1 MNSYETINW
10 SEKTDDDVFE
20 YLDTIPEA
28 EHFAFLMWL
37 AKHYPEIGIDW
48 LDLFEDTRYQMP
60 YEQNIA
66 ACQEFSAW
74 CAEKFPDEYANR
86 FEFIE
91 RDLCDY
97 YLHNKNLEELRERIA
112 FISCNPVPAM
122 DTLTRRLLFQLLY
135 HGYSEDAV
143 SYAEAVW
150 KPLYESEELFG
161 NPAQPFMNTIY
172 LDRLQQAYIE
182 LKNTGKSDFEGLYKL
197 TVDLG
202 FDDDQEHFE
211 LIKHALRNPVDIE
224 RIHESI
230 MEGSDDHMYEL
241 NIHFIKHM
249 WDTFKMP
256 FILSD
261 ALWSIVATT
270 LIFGKIDEVDHW
282 FYVDA
287 KTLVDHI
294 DSRHDVM
301 MSSNSLEI
309 FGKVWGLHYI
319 FSFFHTKQLLTDED
333 AANMAEN
340 LTYVRQKMIKYISE
354 ELWQVNFIHQWPEN
368 HLWSELKPMFEKT
381 YQQPLEVAKVFVDD
395 VCSNFE
401 IPERIRAELKK
412 ESHNRNN
419 ENFIPSQTIPFVK
432 TNADVG
438 RNDPC
443 PCGSGKKYKKCCM
456 DKDTQ

>member
-1 MNSYETINW
+1 MKPFETINW
-10 SEKTDDDVFE
+10 SEKNDDDVFE
-20 YLDTIPEA
+20 YLDTIPEN

-37 AKHYPEIGIDW
+37 AKQYPEIGIDW
-48 LDLFEDTRYQMP
+48 MDLFEDTRYQMP

-74 CAEKFPDEYANR
+74 CAEKFPDEYADR
-86 FEFIE
+86 FGFIE

-97 YLHNKNLEELRERIA
+97 YLHNRNIDKLRERIA
-112 FISCNPVPAM
+112 FISRNPVAAI
-122 DTLTRRLLFQLLY
+122 DTLTARLHFQLIY
-135 HGYSEDAV
+135 HGYSDDAV
-143 SYAEAVW
+143 KYAEAVW
-150 KPLYESEELFG
+150 KPLFESEELFG
-161 NPAQPFMNTIY
+161 NPAQPFLNTIY
-172 LDRLQQAYIE
+172 LDRLQQSYIE
-182 LKNTGKSDFEGLYKL
+182 LCNTGKSDFAGLYQL
-197 TVDLG
+197 TVELG
-202 FDDDQEHFE
+202 FDDDREHFE

-224 RIHESI
+224 RMHESI
-230 MEGSDDHMYEL
+230 IEGSDDHMYEL
-241 NIHFIKHM
+241 NIHFIKYM

-270 LIFGKIDEVDHW
+270 LIFGKIDDVDHW

-287 KTLVDHI
+287 RTLVEHI

-319 FSFFHTKQLLTDED
+319 FSFFHQQQLLTDED
-333 AANMAEN
+333 AANMSEN
-340 LTYVRQKMIKYISE
+340 LEFCRLKMIEYMSE
-354 ELWQVNFIHQWPEN
+354 ELWQADYIHQWPEN
-368 HLWSELKPMFEKT
+368 HLWADLIPLFEST
-381 YQQPLEVAKVFVDD
+381 YNQPLEGAKAIVDEF
-395 VCSNFE
+395 CSCYE
-401 IPERIRAELKK
+401 IPERIQGELKRGGK
-412 ESHNRNN
+412 TNDYT
-419 ENFIPSQTIPFVK
+419 NFIPSQTIPFVK

-456 DKDTQ
+456 EKE